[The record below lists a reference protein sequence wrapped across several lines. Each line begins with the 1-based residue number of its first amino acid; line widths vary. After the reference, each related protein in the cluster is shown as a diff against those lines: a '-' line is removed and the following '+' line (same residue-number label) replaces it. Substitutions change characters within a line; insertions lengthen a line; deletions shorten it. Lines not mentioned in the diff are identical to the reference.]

1 MSCRFVLSLLA
12 AFVAIVSPYTL
23 VAQEDDVA
31 VPYDKQTL
39 QWEELRGTTTLKLN
53 AAYALVGVINPQV
66 EFRLTPHSAFQTE
79 FVYSPWRS
87 IFDGHPMHFG
97 ILLNEYRYYLSP
109 RTRGL
114 YVGANFGMMAFRM
127 SKPQLAD
134 GRVVLQN
141 RYSKG
146 YGFMGGVTV
155 GYQWRLSRR
164 CMLDLFVGFAYMH
177 SNYNGY
183 SMDGVV
189 DMYPSRPED
198 KQPASP
204 DPFNS
209 SAEWMPN
216 KAGLS
221 IGILLFD

>member
-1 MSCRFVLSLLA
+1 MNRRFVLSVLA
-12 AFVAIVSPYTL
+12 SFVAVISSYTL
-23 VAQEDDVA
+23 VAQEYDLVA
-31 VPYDKQTL
+31 PRDKQAL
-39 QWEELRGTTTLKLN
+39 QWEELSGTTTLKLN

-79 FVYSPWRS
+79 FVYSPWQS

-97 ILLNEYRYYLSP
+97 ILMGEYRYYLSP

-114 YVGANFGMMAFRM
+114 YLGANFGMMAFKM

-134 GRVVLQN
+134 GRVALQN
-141 RYSKG
+141 RYCKG

-198 KQPASP
+198 KRPTSP

-209 SAEWMPN
+209 SAEWLPN

>member
-1 MSCRFVLSLLA
+1 M
-12 AFVAIVSPYTL
+12 VAIASPYTL
-23 VAQEDDVA
+23 VAQNDDLVA
-31 VPYDKQTL
+31 PRDKQAQ
-39 QWEELRGTTTLKLN
+39 QWEELSGTTTLKLN

-127 SKPQLAD
+127 SKPQLTD